1 MIDPYFFCELCA
13 TKHLLVDMVNCKHG
27 KDQLAWDN
35 YNEFKE
41 CPACSG
47 SHFYRQKD
55 FNRLFG
61 CGFIIFGILLVPHT
75 YGISLPIVALVDWF
89 LYSRV
94 PDTIVSVSYTHLT
107 LPTIL
112 LV

>member
-1 MIDPYFFCELCA
+1 
-13 TKHLLVDMVNCKHG
+13 MVNCKHG

-61 CGFIIFGILLVPHT
+61 CGIIIFCILLVPHT
-75 YGISLPIVALVDWF
+75 YGISLAIVALVDWF

-94 PDTIVSVSYTHLT
+94 PDTIVCYKCKGEFFGIISIPKNIISFDHHIAELYEE
-107 LPTIL
+107 PS
-112 LV
+112 